1 MAKLDR
7 LGWAVSRSYE
17 VAGIAFGVRTN
28 SEAFAEWLDDAL
40 AAYRIDEEMPGYYSV
55 LIADS
60 AKPGKRFHLVYAE
73 TRVLVRSRSLETIA
87 RALLSQFEFLL
98 LPERDDA
105 IYAEMTLVASNGRRA
120 LVPPVLL
127 PLLESFSRW
136 DIERSG
142 LVLPDTTTVAIDPGS
157 GDIVPMPSVLD
168 VRAGALEEL
177 ARLESPGAEPRVSVD
192 RPFTADAVV
201 TFGDTME
208 ALRPVS
214 KAETLYR
221 AAGHSLNLGRIGGEI
236 GLDGLRK
243 TVERAP
249 CFEMGV
255 GAWNEALEGLASV
268 LRP

>member
-7 LGWAVSRSYE
+7 LGWAVRRSYE

-28 SEAFAEWLDDAL
+28 SESFASWLDDAL
-40 AAYRIDEEMPGYYSV
+40 GAYRIAEEMPAYYSV
-55 LIADS
+55 LIADPGK
-60 AKPGKRFHLVYAE
+60 AGKRFHLVYAE

-87 RALLSQFEFLL
+87 RALFSQFEFLL

-105 IYAEMTLVASNGRRA
+105 IYAEMTVLASNGRRA
-120 LVPPVLL
+120 LVPPLLL
-127 PLLESFSRW
+127 PLLESFSRREL
-136 DIERSG
+136 DRSK
-142 LVLPDTTTVAIDPGS
+142 LVLPATTTVAIDPGT

-168 VRAGALEEL
+168 VPSGAVAEL
-177 ARLESPGAEPRVSVD
+177 GRLDTQEAEPRVVVE
-192 RPFTADAVV
+192 RPFAADAVV

-208 ALRPVS
+208 VLKPVS

-221 AAGHSLNLGRIGGEI
+221 AASHSLNLGRIGGEI

-249 CFEMGV
+249 CYELGA
-255 GAWNEALEGLASV
+255 GAWTHAIDGLVSV